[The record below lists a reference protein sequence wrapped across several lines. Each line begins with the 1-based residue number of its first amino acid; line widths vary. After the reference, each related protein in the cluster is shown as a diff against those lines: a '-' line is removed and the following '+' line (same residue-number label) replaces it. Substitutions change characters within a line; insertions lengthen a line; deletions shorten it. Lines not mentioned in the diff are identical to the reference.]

1 MALALTMGI
10 TGCGVADA
18 AAVGDGTAGAHSA
31 GDRLFPGLGN
41 GGYDARSYDVHF
53 DYRTGTKKMTAAS
66 TMRAVATQDLSSLSL
81 DSAAQKIRAV
91 AVNGETAGFH
101 TSAKKEKLVITPDR
115 PLRAGSPFRVT
126 VRYTADR
133 GKDPVSPAY
142 HLPGNAKWP
151 VKSWVNTKDGFAF
164 MGQPDRSHLFFPN
177 NDVPGDK
184 ARLTFR
190 ITTPDGVRAV
200 ANGDQ
205 ASHRAVGGG
214 RQEFTYRTRAPIPT
228 HVSQVAVG
236 RFSGTTR
243 RGPGG
248 LPIRSYVAAGLNNAN
263 AKKLVGRTPAHVAWL
278 EKTLGL
284 RYPFERY
291 GVLGVNSTY
300 DGVAL
305 ETATMSTF
313 SGLGFA
319 KMTAKQEEPIMVHEL
334 THQYFGDAV
343 SVHSWDDM
351 WLSEG
356 HATYYQMRY
365 SAARGWS
372 GLARA
377 MHSTYKAAKKQRA
390 DSGPPGRLK
399 NAVSLLFD
407 TDAAGAVML
416 YGLRHKVGDDTFR
429 AIEKTFFTAYRDRS
443 ASTQD
448 YIDVANRVSG
458 QNLTPYFHAWL
469 YGKQSPKVPG
479 HPNW

>member
-1 MALALTMGI
+1 MRGTAVALALTMGVS
-10 TGCGVADA
+10 GCGIADA
-18 AAVGDGTAGAHSA
+18 ATTGTPGAHTA

-41 GGYDARSYDVHF
+41 GGYDAQAYDVRF
-53 DYRTGTKKMTAAS
+53 GYRSGTKKMNATS
-66 TMRAVATQDLSSLSL
+66 TMRALATQDLSSFSL
-81 DSAAQKIRAV
+81 DSAAQQIHAV
-91 AVNGETAGFH
+91 TVNGAKATFH
-101 TSAKKEKLVITPDR
+101 TLGKTEKLVITPDR
-115 PLRAGSPFRVT
+115 ALPRGVPFRVT

-142 HLPGNAKWP
+142 HLPGGAKWP

-184 ARLTFR
+184 ARFTFR
-190 ITTPDGVRAV
+190 ITTPKGVRAV
-200 ANGDQ
+200 ANGDLTG
-205 ASHRAVGGG
+205 HDG
-214 RQEFTYRTRAPIPT
+214 RTYTYRTREPIPT
-228 HVSQVAVG
+228 DITQVAVG
-236 RFSGTTR
+236 RFRPVTQ

-248 LPIRSYVAAGLNNAN
+248 LPVRSYLPARLDT
-263 AKKLVGRTPAHVAWL
+263 AKAEKMVRRTPGHVAWL

-291 GVLGVNSTY
+291 GVLGVDSTY

-305 ETATMSTF
+305 ETATLSTF
-313 SGLGFA
+313 SGLSFA
-319 KMTAKQEEPIMVHEL
+319 KMTPKQEEPIMVHEL

-343 SVHSWDDM
+343 SVRSWDDM

-365 SAARGWS
+365 AAAKGWRKL
-372 GLARA
+372 GTA
-377 MHSTYKAAKKQRA
+377 MRSTYKAAEQQRA

-399 NAVSLLFD
+399 KAVSLLFD

-416 YGLRHKVGDDTFR
+416 YGLRHKVGDATFR
-429 AIEKTFFTAYRDRS
+429 AIEKTFFTKYRNRS

-458 QNLTPYFHAWL
+458 QDLTPYFHAWL
-469 YGKQSPKVPG
+469 YGKKSPKVPG
-479 HPNW
+479 HPSW